1 MKFADLV
8 RAVTQQGWTVTRT
21 GNGHFR
27 FQAPNGALV
36 FGTGP
41 RSHGDH
47 RAIKNLI
54 SHLRKAGAVL
64 GKQQATHT

>member
-1 MKFADLV
+1 MSDVAVDLTNL
-8 RAVTQQGWTVTRT
+8 APAALL

-27 FQAPNGALV
+27 FRSPTGALV

>member
-1 MKFADLV
+1 MIERPCAECD
-8 RAVTQQGWTVTRT
+8 GW
-21 GNGHFR
+21 
-27 FQAPNGALV
+27 
-36 FGTGP
+36 

-64 GKQQATHT
+64 GQQQATHA

>member
-1 MKFADLV
+1 MKFADIV
-8 RAVTQQGWTVTRT
+8 QTVTQQGWKVSRT
-21 GNGHFR
+21 KNGHFR
-27 FQAPNGALV
+27 FTSPTGAIV

-41 RSHGDH
+41 RSHGDF

>member
-8 RAVTQQGWTVTRT
+8 RAVTQQGWKVSRTR
-21 GNGHFR
+21 NGHFR
-27 FQAPNGALV
+27 FRSPTGALV